1 MCDWIIATMPW
12 LVEHVGGMSLAWQTV
27 LGLGIVAALVLGY
40 YGMGAL
46 LGGELTPRRPAST
59 RRNFNR
65 SERRNGLRDFSDYE
79 EYDPEWVDYDKYIEA
94 QKYD

>member
-27 LGLGIVAALVLGY
+27 LGLGILVALVLGY
-40 YGMGAL
+40 YGMGVL
-46 LGGELTPRRPAST
+46 LGGAASAHRPAAT
-59 RRNFNR
+59 RRSF
-65 SERRNGLRDFSDYE
+65 SRNGLKDFTDYE
-79 EYDPEWVDYDKYIEA
+79 ELNTEWMDYDKYIEA